1 MDADIKNYLINLS
14 NTRKRKQE
22 NDDNNDIKKEL
33 YYYCVESLI
42 TEIKQE
48 NISNFNNKSLKSY
61 LNKIVINYTNIKK
74 QLDNKTDDIEVFLN
88 AYITTLLKIIN
99 DIKTSITDNNFNVI
113 KYLTKYKKQ
122 FYIPTKKRKLD
133 KIDIDVNIFDIDDD
147 DDDDDDDDSSYDDS
161 SYDDSSYD
169 DYQLSPYDNRP
180 FSVKIKDKHLIEFI
194 KQIKNITDM
203 SGSSKE
209 DTIKYFIDMKNHD
222 KKNFLKTLSSL
233 SSSNNIPHLFKIMK
247 LAIDN
252 DTKKNIISKLMAVND
267 SGKIKK
273 LSDDIMKIPFGEYKG
288 LNLSDLNTKDTKGST
303 NLHSDISKFLE
314 KLNNNMNDSVYG
326 HDEAKKQIINIM
338 AQMIRNPVCNGN
350 VLGLWGPP
358 GTGKTSLIKDGI
370 AKSMERPFVFI
381 SLGGCQDGSF
391 LEGHS
396 FTYEGSIY
404 GRIAQA
410 LIESKCMNPIIYFDE
425 LDKVST
431 TDRGQEIINL
441 LIHLIDPS
449 QNNLFRDKYFYDIN
463 LDLSKVTFI
472 FSFNDPHNINYIL
485 RDRITMIETKFL
497 NNEMKLHIA
506 NNYLLKEICKD
517 MGLNNASH
525 NNDAHNN
532 IFISNDIILDIINNY
547 THEGGVR
554 KLKKHLYKII
564 REINYANLT
573 KTKILNKHVKLP
585 YTVTWDVYKDLFK
598 SIPKIIHLN
607 VHSKD
612 GIGMVNGLWANS
624 LGQGG
629 VLPIESVLIPSKEL
643 MVVKATGSLGEVIK
657 ESIDVALSVAWNKL
671 DNDLKL
677 EWMNKWK
684 TTPECFHIHCP
695 DGSTGKE
702 GPSAGAAMTLT
713 FYSILTNRKVKNNI
727 AMTGEINL
735 RGEVTEI
742 GGLDEKLNAAKRA
755 GAVLALVPFNNKID
769 LENVIKNNHSLI
781 DDKFKVKVVSN
792 IDEVIKYALIA

>member
-1 MDADIKNYLINLS
+1 MDEDIKKYLMNINL
-14 NTRKRKQE
+14 TRKRKQ
-22 NDDNNDIKKEL
+22 DNNFLDIKKEL
-33 YYYCVESLI
+33 YYYCSESLMVEFKKNKI
-42 TEIKQE
+42 
-48 NISNFNNKSLKSY
+48 NNNTTY
-61 LNKIVINYTNIKK
+61 LNKIVDNYNSIKT
-74 QLDNKTDDIEVFLN
+74 QFENKTSDVEVFLN
-88 AYITTLLKIIN
+88 AYIVVLLDIIN
-99 DIKTSITDNNFNVI
+99 TIKIELKSNKKLDVI
-113 KYLTKYKKQ
+113 KFLEEYKKP
-122 FYIPTKKRKLD
+122 FYIPIKKRKLD
-133 KIDIDVNIFDIDDD
+133 KIDIIDF
-147 DDDDDDDDSSYDDS
+147 DDSLFDTSNDDYDSSDDASNDASYDP
-161 SYDDSSYD
+161 SYDASND
-169 DYQLSPYDNRP
+169 DI
-180 FSVKIKDKHLIEFI
+180 FIKDKNLTEFI
-194 KQIKNITDM
+194 KEVKKISDN

-209 DTIKYFIDMKNHD
+209 ETIKYFIDMSSND
-222 KKNFLKTLSSL
+222 KTNMLKILSSL
-233 SSSNNIPHLFKIMK
+233 SSSNKMPALFRV
-247 LAIDN
+247 LNFDIDS
-252 DTKKNIISKLMAVND
+252 DTKKNIISKLMTSNND

-273 LSDDIMKIPFGEYKG
+273 LADDIMKLPFGEYKG
-288 LNLSDLNTKDTKGST
+288 LNLVDLT
-303 NLHSDISKFLE
+303 NKPREIFNFLE
-314 KLNNNMNDSVYG
+314 KLNSNMNESVYG

-350 VLGLWGPP
+350 VIGLWGPP
-358 GTGKTSLIKDGI
+358 GTGKTSLIKEGI

-381 SLGGCQDGSF
+381 SLGGAQDGSF

-425 LDKVST
+425 LDKVSNS
-431 TDRGQEIINL
+431 DRGQEIINL

-449 QNNLFRDKYFYDIN
+449 QNTLFRDKYFYDIN

-472 FSFNDPHNINYIL
+472 FSFNEPHNINYIL

-497 NNEMKLHIA
+497 NNNMKLHIA
-506 NNYLLKEICKD
+506 SNYLLKEICKD
-517 MGLNNASH
+517 MG
-525 NNDAHNN
+525 
-532 IFISNDIILDIINNY
+532 IQMKDIIISEDIIIDIINNY
-547 THEGGVR
+547 TNEGGVR

-564 REINYANLT
+564 REINYSNLT
-573 KTKILNKHVKLP
+573 KSKILNKYVKFP
-585 YTVTWDVYKDLFK
+585 YTVSWEVYTELFK

-607 VHSKD
+607 VHNKD
-612 GIGMVNGLWANS
+612 NIGMVNGLWANS

-657 ESIDVALSVAWNKL
+657 ESIEVALSVAWNKL
-671 DNDLKL
+671 DNDIKL

-713 FYSILTNRKVKNNI
+713 FYSILTNRMVKHNI

-755 GAVLALVPFNNKID
+755 GAILALVPNNNKID
-769 LENVIKNNHSLI
+769 LENVIKNNPSLI
-781 DDKFKVKVVSN
+781 DDNFKVKTVSN
-792 IDEVIKYALIA
+792 INEVIKYALN

>member
-1 MDADIKNYLINLS
+1 M
-14 NTRKRKQE
+14 
-22 NDDNNDIKKEL
+22 
-33 YYYCVESLI
+33 
-42 TEIKQE
+42 
-48 NISNFNNKSLKSY
+48 
-61 LNKIVINYTNIKK
+61 
-74 QLDNKTDDIEVFLN
+74 
-88 AYITTLLKIIN
+88 
-99 DIKTSITDNNFNVI
+99 
-113 KYLTKYKKQ
+113 
-122 FYIPTKKRKLD
+122 
-133 KIDIDVNIFDIDDD
+133 DVNIIDYDD
-147 DDDDDDDDSSYDDS
+147 LTNDTDDEFIASDNSSYDV
-161 SYDDSSYD
+161 SYDDM
-169 DYQLSPYDNRP
+169 
-180 FSVKIKDKHLIEFI
+180 FIKDKNLTDFI
-194 KQIKNITDM
+194 KEVKKISDN
-203 SGSSKE
+203 SSSSKE
-209 DTIKYFIDMKNHD
+209 ETIKYFIDMSSND
-222 KKNFLKTLSSL
+222 KSNMLKILLSL
-233 SSSNNIPHLFKIMK
+233 SSSNKMPALFRVLNFDI
-247 LAIDN
+247 N
-252 DTKKNIISKLMAVND
+252 SDTKKNIISKLMTSNND

-273 LSDDIMKIPFGEYKG
+273 LADDIMKLPFGEYKG
-288 LNLSDLNTKDTKGST
+288 LNLVDLT
-303 NLHSDISKFLE
+303 NKPREIFNFLE
-314 KLNNNMNDSVYG
+314 KLNTNMNDSVYG

-350 VLGLWGPP
+350 VIGLWGPP
-358 GTGKTSLIKDGI
+358 GTGKTSIIKEGI

-381 SLGGCQDGSF
+381 SLGGAQDGSF

-425 LDKVST
+425 LDKVSNS
-431 TDRGQEIINL
+431 DRGQEIINL

-449 QNNLFRDKYFYDIN
+449 QNTLFRDKYFYDIN

-472 FSFNDPHNINYIL
+472 FSFNEPHNINYIL

-497 NNEMKLHIA
+497 NHDMKLHIA
-506 NNYLLKEICKD
+506 SNYLLKEICKD
-517 MGLNNASH
+517 MGLQLK
-525 NNDAHNN
+525 
-532 IFISNDIILDIINNY
+532 DIIISEDIIIDIINNY
-547 THEGGVR
+547 TNEGGVR
-554 KLKKHLYKII
+554 KLKKHLYKIV

-573 KTKILNKHVKLP
+573 KTKILNKTVKFP
-585 YTVTWDVYKDLFK
+585 YTITWDIYKELFK
-598 SIPKIIHLN
+598 SIPKIIHLT

-612 GIGMVNGLWANS
+612 NVGMVNGLWANS

-671 DNDLKL
+671 DNDMKL

-713 FYSILTNRKVKNNI
+713 FYSILTNRKVKHNI

-755 GAVLALVPFNNKID
+755 GAVLALVPLNNKID
-769 LENVIKNNHSLI
+769 LENVIKNNPSLI
-781 DDKFKVKVVSN
+781 DDKFKVKMVSN
-792 IDEVIKYALIA
+792 IDEVISNTL